1 MRKLNFY
8 SQKKSSSN
16 YTTYLVS
23 LFVCSIAMYS
33 FLQSSY
39 YTPIDLHTTLT
50 PTLITY
56 GKLAGSVLFTTIQFL
71 PVVLALMFITKQIF
85 ESRGLGKTEMI
96 NHLSDSTVK
105 SRLTSSQY
113 DRCTSLKAD
122 FVAVNHRARFLRQC
136 NMVLTVLTAVATC
149 FFLSSYKFPA
159 VFHAVVGANNIFNTS
174 NYLQYAKVLGLIY
187 IGMNNAMMMLDFYFS
202 KLRNRIYKKYE
213 QLFESKFN
221 MFPNLHVVSPEDS
234 IETLKQKHH
243 QQNNSTENYQDRVD
257 IVNIDN
263 TPVTPYKKVDNINQ
277 NETTG
282 ATNQKAYT
290 KDSDKN
296 NSSECIF
303 SLFTF
308 IEDI

>member
-1 MRKLNFY
+1 
-8 SQKKSSSN
+8 
-16 YTTYLVS
+16 
-23 LFVCSIAMYS
+23 
-33 FLQSSY
+33 
-39 YTPIDLHTTLT
+39 
-50 PTLITY
+50 
-56 GKLAGSVLFTTIQFL
+56 
-71 PVVLALMFITKQIF
+71 
-85 ESRGLGKTEMI
+85 
-96 NHLSDSTVK
+96 
-105 SRLTSSQY
+105 
-113 DRCTSLKAD
+113 
-122 FVAVNHRARFLRQC
+122 
-136 NMVLTVLTAVATC
+136 MVLTVLTAVATC

-290 KDSDKN
+290 KDSDKI
-296 NSSECIF
+296 SD
-303 SLFTF
+303 T
-308 IEDI
+308 